1 MQGFN
6 ISLSDFTISE
16 CRISSCIYIVLHN
29 LVGVHGCQATRQ
41 QQTKPNARISGAL
54 VHNHDKS
61 QPSNQHGFLGQIVT
75 RKYSISSGKQIN
87 ENTCPFKTPQCE
99 EFCCLMA

>member
-16 CRISSCIYIVLHN
+16 CRISSCIYIALHN
-29 LVGVHGCQATRQ
+29 
-41 QQTKPNARISGAL
+41 QTKPNARISAAL

-61 QPSNQHGFLGQIVT
+61 QPSNQHGFLVQIVT

-99 EFCCLMA
+99 KFCCLMA